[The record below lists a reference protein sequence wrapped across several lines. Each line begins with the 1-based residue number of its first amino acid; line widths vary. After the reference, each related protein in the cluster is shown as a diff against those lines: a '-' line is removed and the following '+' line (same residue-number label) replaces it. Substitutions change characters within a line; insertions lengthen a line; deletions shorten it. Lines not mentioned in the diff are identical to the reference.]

1 MFYNPFN
8 HRKLRYF
15 NTIFIVDILLI
26 RFFSYI
32 FGTKVIVYSPMSKPT
47 ESELEIL
54 SLLWEMKQASVRQVH
69 ERLAET
75 KDTGYTTTLKTM
87 QNMHSKKMV
96 SRNETQRTHIYSP
109 STNQKDTQKSLLKNL
124 VSTAFGG
131 SAQKLV
137 LQALGEEKPSKEE
150 LDEIRAFLDQLENKK

>member
-1 MFYNPFN
+1 
-8 HRKLRYF
+8 
-15 NTIFIVDILLI
+15 
-26 RFFSYI
+26 
-32 FGTKVIVYSPMSKPT
+32 MSKPT

-54 SLLWEMKQASVRQVH
+54 SLLWEMKEASVRQVH
-69 ERLAET
+69 ERLAEI

-87 QNMHSKKMV
+87 QNMHAKGMV
-96 SRNETQRTHIYSP
+96 NRNEEQRTHVYRPI
-109 STNQKDTQKSLLKNL
+109 TNQKETQKSLLKNL

-137 LQALGEEKPSKEE
+137 LQALGEENPSKEE

>member
-1 MFYNPFN
+1 
-8 HRKLRYF
+8 
-15 NTIFIVDILLI
+15 
-26 RFFSYI
+26 
-32 FGTKVIVYSPMSKPT
+32 MSKPT

-54 SLLWEMKQASVRQVH
+54 SLLWEMKEASVRQIH

-87 QNMHSKKMV
+87 QNMHAKQMV
-96 SRNETQRTHIYSP
+96 NRNEEQRTHFYSP
-109 STNQKDTQKSLLKNL
+109 ATNQKDTQKSLLRNL
-124 VSTAFGG
+124 VTTAFGG

-137 LQALGEEKPSKEE
+137 LQALGEENPSKEE